1 LETDQHAD
9 GDSSDG
15 SQDGESTESILESL
29 LVDDVEV
36 RWDPTTGKP
45 RVTRRRKTELDSP
58 AGSG

>member
-1 LETDQHAD
+1 METDQHAD

-15 SQDGESTESILESL
+15 SQDGESTDSILESL
-29 LVDDVEV
+29 LVDDAEV

-45 RVTRRRKTELDSP
+45 RVTRRQKSELDSP

>member
-1 LETDQHAD
+1 METEPPPD

-15 SQDGESTESILESL
+15 SPDGESTDDILESL
-29 LVDDVEV
+29 LVDDAEV

>member
-9 GDSSDG
+9 GDSNDG
-15 SQDGESTESILESL
+15 SQDGESTDSILESL
-29 LVDDVEV
+29 LVDDAEV

-45 RVTRRRKTELDSP
+45 RVTRRRKSELDSP